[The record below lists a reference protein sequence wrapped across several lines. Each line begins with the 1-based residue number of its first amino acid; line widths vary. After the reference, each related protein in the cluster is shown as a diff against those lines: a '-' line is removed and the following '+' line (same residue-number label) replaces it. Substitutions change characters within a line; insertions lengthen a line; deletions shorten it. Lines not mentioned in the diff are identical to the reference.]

1 MLKCGLLGKTLGHSR
16 SPEIHRLLGDYE
28 YLLYEKQEEELEN
41 FLIEGDWKGMNVT
54 IPYKK
59 TVLPFVSELSPV
71 AEKIGSVN
79 TLVRRQ
85 DGSLFGDNTDVAG
98 FLAMVRYSGFPLTGK
113 KVLVLGS
120 GGASVSV
127 CEALHQLNCDAV
139 VISRT
144 GRWNYDNLDQH
155 ADAEYLVNTTPV
167 GMFPHP
173 DASPVDLTRLPACAG
188 VLDIVYNPPVT
199 LLMKQAARLGIP
211 SVNGLYMLVA
221 QARRSA
227 ELFTGRTI
235 PDVRTEEIFLQ
246 LSGKETL

>member
-28 YLLYEKQEEELEN
+28 YLLYEKQEDELPS
-41 FLIEGDWKGMNVT
+41 FLLEGNWTGLNVT

-59 TVLPFVSELSPV
+59 TVLPYITELSPV
-71 AEKIGSVN
+71 AQSIGSVN
-79 TLVRRQ
+79 TIVRMPSGR
-85 DGSLFGDNTDVAG
+85 LYGDNTDVAG
-98 FLAMVRYSGFPLTGK
+98 FLAMVRYSGFSLSGK

-127 CEALHQLNCDAV
+127 CEALRQLNAEPV
-139 VISRT
+139 IISRS
-144 GRWNYDNLDQH
+144 GVWNYQNLDQH

-173 DASPVDLTRLPACAG
+173 DASPLDLTRLPACAG

-199 LLMKQAARLGIP
+199 LLMKQARSLGIP
-211 SVNGLYMLVA
+211 AVNGLYMLVA
-221 QARRSA
+221 QAKKSA
-227 ELFTGRTI
+227 ELFTGSAI
-235 PDVRTEEIFLQ
+235 PDQRTEEVFLQ
-246 LSGKETL
+246 LSRKEDL